1 MNRLKDI
8 LREPALL
15 IDAVETGLILL
26 VAFGLNWSGDQQA
39 YIVAAIVA
47 IVGVAKGFTT
57 RPFAV
62 SLITD
67 LGRAVLVLAA
77 SFGLNVSGDQ
87 IAIAITFLGT
97 LTTLVGRAQITPTN
111 DPVGA
116 GPVAHDG
123 EHARL
128 DPPLPY

>member
-26 VAFGLNWSGDQQA
+26 VAFGLPWSGDQQA

-47 IVGVAKGFTT
+47 VIGVAKGVTT

-97 LTTLVGRAQITPTN
+97 VTTLVGRAQITPVS

-116 GPVAHDG
+116 GPVVHDG

-128 DPPLPY
+128 DPPMPY